1 MTVRIYAST
10 DASAP
15 TLTGQTGSL
24 TTLLDAILVNG
35 YGSKT
40 AAGWTI
46 NQTTTSKRGY
56 KQNLTGSNNSSG
68 MLLYIDDT
76 GSGAGG
82 AKEARACGF
91 ETMSAITPTGTGQF
105 PTSSQSS
112 LGTGQLIIRKS
123 TTADATTRSW
133 YCIANGQTIY
143 FFVETGDVTS
153 PLAAAFPFC
162 FGDFK
167 SYRASDQYAVMIIGR
182 NIENS
187 AAFVNDPLHGI
198 GVSGSNAN
206 LYNMSSLMFGHFVAR
221 SFTGAGGSKQVGKF
235 INQGPLGIMN
245 TGTFGV
251 TWCAGSWA
259 SNISTTWSATNAGI
273 SLGRSLI
280 GSFPYPNPAD
290 GSLWLSPIWIHHDGG
305 IRGYFAG
312 LWAPL
317 HDRPLSSQDTYTAA
331 SGNLS
336 GKSFI
341 AMNIPAATALSNT
354 ADVAQVHIET
364 SDTWT

>member
-1 MTVRIYAST
+1 MTVRIYKST

-15 TLTGQTGSL
+15 SLTGQTGSL

-35 YGSKT
+35 YGSQT

-56 KQNLTGSNNSSG
+56 KQNLTGANNASG
-68 MLLYIDDT
+68 MLLYVDDT

-82 AKEARACGF
+82 AKEARVCGF

-105 PTSSQSS
+105 PTSSQSA
-112 LGTGQLIIRKS
+112 LGTGQLIVRKS
-123 TTADATTRSW
+123 TTADATARAW

-143 FFVETGDVTS
+143 LFIETGDITA
-153 PLAAAFPFC
+153 PYIGAYPFV

-167 SYRASDQYAVMIIGR
+167 SYRASDSYAVAILGR

-187 AAFVNDPLHGI
+187 SASVNDPLGGI
-198 GVSGSNAN
+198 GVQGASAN
-206 LYNMSSLMFGHFVAR
+206 VYNLSSSMLGHYCAR
-221 SFTGAGGSKQVGKF
+221 SFTGAGGSKQFGKF
-235 INQGPLGIMN
+235 VN
-245 TGTFGV
+245 TLPYGEFCTNATGV
-251 TWCAGSWA
+251 GFPSGSWI
-259 SNISTTWSATNAGI
+259 SQVSTTWATTAGKG
-273 SLGRSLI
+273 LGRSI
-280 GSFPYPNPAD
+280 IASFPYPNPAD

-312 LWAPL
+312 LWAPM
-317 HDRPLSSQDTYTAA
+317 HDRPLSTQDTYTAA

-341 AMNIPAATALSNT
+341 AMNIPLATTISST
-354 ADVAQVHIET
+354 ADVGQVHVET